1 MGKTNPYLLSEE
13 DVTKHIIKKL
23 DILWAKVLYFDALD
37 KLADLYADKKIIL
50 KDNQMQRIHEQAW
63 KHQSTIVNQ
72 RDELSFLGKLTPEQQ
87 NMYDRRIL
95 LLEEFTK

>member
-1 MGKTNPYLLSEE
+1 
-13 DVTKHIIKKL
+13 
-23 DILWAKVLYFDALD
+23 
-37 KLADLYADKKIIL
+37 
-50 KDNQMQRIHEQAW
+50 
-63 KHQSTIVNQ
+63 TIVNQ